1 MKKSSTGKH
10 AVRIFA
16 VLVVF
21 LGLFFVGGRAQAAT
35 LGTNPS
41 SGSYTVGK
49 TISVRVI
56 VNSSGQSINAVAGAV
71 TFSND
76 TLTLTGISKS
86 GSIITLWA
94 QEPTYSNS
102 SGTASFQGVTLNG
115 YNGSS
120 GTVVTLTFKA
130 KAEGDATVS
139 LSNANSSV
147 LLNDGQGT
155 NVLTTTSGAR
165 FTIGKG
171 ATTLPPVVT
180 PPPVVV
186 VPPPVVTEP
195 VVVTPPPAVAP
206 LFTDY
211 QNPLLPGSF
220 VVVKG
225 TGTPNTLVNI
235 SLTRVAENGD
245 TTVTQTAVPVLTS
258 GSFIYVSEGKVAEG
272 SSYTLIATG
281 ADGQHTQALALTVK
295 NSLSY
300 VILKLLMS
308 IFAIK
313 ISAIFV
319 FLLFLLTLYLLYRNR
334 VLRNRLN
341 DRPSAF

>member
-10 AVRIFA
+10 AVRILA

-21 LGLFFVGGRAQAAT
+21 LGLFFAGGRAQAAT

-41 SGSYTVGK
+41 SGSYSVGK

-139 LSNANSSV
+139 LSSANSSV

-155 NVLTTTSGAR
+155 NVLSTTSGAR

-171 ATTLPPVVT
+171 AAQPPVVT

-186 VPPPVVTEP
+186 TPPPVVTQP
-195 VVVTPPPAVAP
+195 VVVVPPPSVAP

-225 TGTPNTLVNI
+225 TGTPNTLINI
-235 SLTRVAENGD
+235 SLTRVSENGD
-245 TTVTQTAVPVLTS
+245 TTVTQTSVPVLTS
-258 GSFIYVSEGKVAEG
+258 GSFIYVSDGKVAEG

-319 FLLFLLTLYLLYRNR
+319 FLLFLFTLYLLYRNR